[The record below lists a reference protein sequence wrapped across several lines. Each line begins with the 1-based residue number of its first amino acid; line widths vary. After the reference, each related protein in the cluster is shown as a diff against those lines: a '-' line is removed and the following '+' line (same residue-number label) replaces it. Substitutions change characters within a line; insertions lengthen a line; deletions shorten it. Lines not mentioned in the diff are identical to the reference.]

1 MKLTRRNLMKTMGF
15 FSLTIPFSTLFESVQ
30 GFDALQLVEKYAN
43 TPDNQ
48 SEFWFWVRQSFT
60 TSPTIL
66 NLNNGGVSPQ
76 PKPVQDAFIRYNQI
90 SNEGPAYFMWRIL
103 DQGREP
109 LRKKLAELAGCSPD
123 EIAINRNTTEGMDTI
138 IFGLKLKPGD
148 EVVLAKQDY
157 PNVINAWKYREA
169 RDQIK
174 LVWVDL
180 QLPSENLDYLVN
192 AYTSKFT
199 SKTKVVNL
207 THMINWNG
215 QILPVKEIAIEAKRK
230 GIYVLVDGAHTFA
243 HLNFKIPDLNCDFFA
258 TSLHKWLC
266 APFGTGMLYIRKELI
281 SEISPLFPNDNPSST
296 DIRKFESLGTRS
308 FPAEMAIA
316 DAINFHNLIGSTR
329 KETRLR
335 ALKNYWVE
343 NLSKFS
349 QIEILTPMSDK
360 FSCGLGIFAVKN
372 KKPEEVADYLFNKH
386 KIYTV
391 AINWE
396 NIHGV
401 RVTPHL
407 YINEDDLDRFV
418 SAVKDFINNNK

>member
-1 MKLTRRNLMKTMGF
+1 MKTTRRDLMKTIGTIGL
-15 FSLTIPFSTLFESVQ
+15 SLPFTKLSTKANEV
-30 GFDALQLVEKYAN
+30 DTLQFVEKYSN
-43 TPDNQ
+43 DPDNQ
-48 SEFWFWVRQSFT
+48 SEFWYWVKQSFT
-60 TSPTIL
+60 VSPNIL

-76 PKPVQDAFIRYNQI
+76 PKPVQDAFVRYNQI

-109 LRKKLAELAGCSPD
+109 LRKKLAELAGCSPE

-138 IFGLKLKPGD
+138 IFGLKLNEGD
-148 EVVLAKQDY
+148 EVVLSKQDY

-169 RDQIK
+169 RDRIR

-180 QLPSENLDYLVN
+180 RLPSDDVDYLVS

-199 SKTKVVNL
+199 PRTKVVNL

-215 QILPVKEIAIEAKRK
+215 QIIPVKEIATEAKSR

-243 HLNFKIPDLNCDFFA
+243 HINFKIPELNCDFFA

-266 APFGTGMLYIRKELI
+266 APFGTGMLYVKKDLIKEI
-281 SEISPLFPNDNPSST
+281 PPLFSNDNPYSE
-296 DIRKFESLGTRS
+296 DIHKFESLGTRS

-316 DAINFHNLIGSTR
+316 DAINFHHLIGSKR

-335 ALKNYWVE
+335 SLKNYWVE
-343 NLSKFS
+343 GLKNIS
-349 QIEILTPMSDK
+349 QIEILTPTSEK
-360 FSCGLGIFAVKN
+360 FSCGLGIFSVKG
-372 KKPEEVADYLFNKH
+372 KKPEEISDYLFNKH
-386 KIYTV
+386 KIFTV

-407 YINEDDLDRFV
+407 YTTEDDLDRFV
-418 SAVKDFINNNK
+418 NAVKDYLKNNK

>member
-1 MKLTRRNLMKTMGF
+1 MRISRRKLMKSIGALGM
-15 FSLTIPFSTLFESVQ
+15 LLPFSELFGKIKNS
-30 GFDALQLVEKYAN
+30 DLVSKIEKYSN
-43 TPDNQ
+43 DLENPN
-48 SEFWFWVRQSFT
+48 EFWYWIKQAFT
-60 TSPTIL
+60 VSPNIL

-76 PKPVQDAFIRYNQI
+76 PKPVQDAFVRYNQL

-109 LRKKLAELAGCSPD
+109 MRKKLAELAGCSNE

-138 IFGLKLKPGD
+138 IFGLKLNQGD
-148 EVVLAKQDY
+148 EVILAKQDY
-157 PNVINAWKYREA
+157 PNVINAWKYREK
-169 RDQIK
+169 RDNIK

-180 QLPSENLDYLVN
+180 KLPSENLDYLVN
-192 AYTSKFT
+192 AFVSKFT

-215 QILPVKEIAIEAKRK
+215 QILPVREIAKEAKDR

-243 HLNFKIPDLNCDFFA
+243 HINFKIPDLNCDFFA

-281 SEISPLFPNDNPSST
+281 KEIPPLFPNDNPNSD
-296 DIRKFESLGTRS
+296 DIRKFEALGTRS

-316 DAINFHNLIGSTR
+316 DAINFHLLIGAKR
-329 KETRLR
+329 KEERLR
-335 ALKNYWVE
+335 YLKNYWITQI
-343 NLSKFS
+343 SKNPN
-349 QIEILTPMSDK
+349 IEIFTPINK
-360 FSCGLGIFAVKN
+360 EFSCGLGLFAIKD
-372 KKPEEVADYLFNKH
+372 KKPEEVSDILFSKY
-386 KIYTV
+386 KIFTV

-396 NIHGV
+396 NIRGI

-407 YINEDDLDRFV
+407 YTTEDDLDRFAN
-418 SAVKDFINNNK
+418 SINEIAKK

>member
-1 MKLTRRNLMKTMGF
+1 MKTMGF
-15 FSLTIPFSTLFESVQ
+15 FSLTIPFSTLFEGVQ

-48 SEFWFWVRQSFT
+48 SEFWFWVKQSFT

-215 QILPVKEIAIEAKRK
+215 QILPVKEIATEAKRK
-230 GIYVLVDGAHTFA
+230 GIYVLIDGAHTFA